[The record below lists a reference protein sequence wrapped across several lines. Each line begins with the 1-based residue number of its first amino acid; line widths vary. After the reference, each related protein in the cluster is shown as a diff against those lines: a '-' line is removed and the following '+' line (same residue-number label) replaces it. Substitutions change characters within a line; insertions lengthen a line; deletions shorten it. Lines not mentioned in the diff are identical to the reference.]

1 MKLLNLLI
9 PIIIF
14 SISGSS
20 CMFSEIFGSKDDF
33 VPDTVVVV
41 YDSDSIKVQYIDSD
55 SSYSVITYRT
65 DNNGRPLYM
74 KSREYFV
81 KQIKQGQEKKWSD
94 DGIVTFSALWN
105 NGTPVGRIAENYSN
119 GEPKKIIEYDNSK
132 GYVLYEVNFYQDG
145 KRKTDTIVYN
155 KGKKEGTVKFYEE
168 NLGKLS
174 ETHIYARD
182 SLIAIR
188 ISNPVYD
195 DLNRRAKNL
204 SLSVKRDSIERSR
217 NKDSFNKNN
226 EKPVA
231 NNWSNDENLK
241 EKVDYL
247 QLMLKEEKKGK

>member
-1 MKLLNLLI
+1 
-9 PIIIF
+9 
-14 SISGSS
+14 
-20 CMFSEIFGSKDDF
+20 
-33 VPDTVVVV
+33 
-41 YDSDSIKVQYIDSD
+41 
-55 SSYSVITYRT
+55 
-65 DNNGRPLYM
+65 M

-195 DLNRRAKNL
+195 DLNRRARNL
-204 SLSVKRDSIERSR
+204 SLSVKRDSIERNR